1 MNFIWQA
8 TQLSDDENSEIEE
21 NIANEPETVDGV
33 DEAEIVNWTVHI
45 SEDRLSNVLVGVLI
59 DLTGKPRV
67 RFTYS
72 LEMGHIAEYQLV
84 SSQHS

>member
-8 TQLSDDENSEIEE
+8 TQLSDDENCEIEQ
-21 NIANEPETVDGV
+21 NIASELETVDGI
-33 DEAEIVNWTVHI
+33 DETEIVNWTVHL
-45 SEDRLSNVLVGVLI
+45 SEDRLRNVLVGVLI

-72 LEMGHIAEYQLV
+72 LEGKHFAEYQLI
-84 SSQHS
+84 SS